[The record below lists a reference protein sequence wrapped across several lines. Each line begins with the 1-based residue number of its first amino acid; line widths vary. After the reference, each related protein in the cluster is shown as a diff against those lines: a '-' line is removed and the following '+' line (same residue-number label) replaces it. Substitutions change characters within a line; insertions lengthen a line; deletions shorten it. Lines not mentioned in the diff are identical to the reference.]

1 MVAHGFVDIQI
12 GRARSV
18 KASQQFVHHNQQLH
32 LRRLIL
38 ELLFDALLKLGEFF
52 ISEHPLVYFLFV
64 FFFAFLREI
73 GGSCSDTLRSRLVGS
88 HDGAFG
94 KAHAHE
100 YFPILAGFI
109 DAARHE
115 HSRTAVILKP
125 RFQTHIKHDIG
136 RDFLQPLL

>member
-38 ELLFDALLKLGEFF
+38 ELLFDTLFKLGEFF

-64 FFFAFLREI
+64 FFFQYNISL
-73 GGSCSDTLRSRLVGS
+73 
-88 HDGAFG
+88 
-94 KAHAHE
+94 
-100 YFPILAGFI
+100 
-109 DAARHE
+109 
-115 HSRTAVILKP
+115 
-125 RFQTHIKHDIG
+125 
-136 RDFLQPLL
+136 